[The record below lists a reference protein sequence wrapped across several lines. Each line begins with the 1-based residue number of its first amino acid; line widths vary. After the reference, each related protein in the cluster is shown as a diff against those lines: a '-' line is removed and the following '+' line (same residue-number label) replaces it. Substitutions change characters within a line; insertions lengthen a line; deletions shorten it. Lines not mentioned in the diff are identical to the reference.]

1 LLRRKAAVKLPA
13 QRLQFTLAGCGSRRH
28 PAFRRM
34 PVAGGDRRRQ
44 GPLHRFPSPLFQL
57 SFTFQRRTAML
68 LQIILHTPKWV
79 FAVFVLL
86 VWLGARQLLSGS
98 VSLAKVTVMPIA
110 MTALSVFGVLSAFG
124 DSLGALLGWAA
135 AAVVLIALVLQR
147 PLPATTRY
155 DAAAREFHVAGSAVP
170 LMLMMGIF
178 FTKYVVGVALAM
190 HPELRQQASFAI
202 AIPVLYGAFS
212 GIFAARAVRLWRL
225 AIATDAMAAGAR
237 AA

>member
-1 LLRRKAAVKLPA
+1 
-13 QRLQFTLAGCGSRRH
+13 
-28 PAFRRM
+28 
-34 PVAGGDRRRQ
+34 
-44 GPLHRFPSPLFQL
+44 
-57 SFTFQRRTAML
+57 ML

-98 VSLAKVTVMPIA
+98 VSLAKVTAMPIA

-135 AAVVLIALVLQR
+135 AAVALTALVLQR

-190 HPELRQQASFAI
+190 HPELRQQAGFAI

>member
-1 LLRRKAAVKLPA
+1 
-13 QRLQFTLAGCGSRRH
+13 
-28 PAFRRM
+28 
-34 PVAGGDRRRQ
+34 
-44 GPLHRFPSPLFQL
+44 
-57 SFTFQRRTAML
+57 ML

-98 VSLAKVTVMPIA
+98 VSLAKVTAMPIA

-135 AAVVLIALVLQR
+135 AAAALIALVLQR

-190 HPELRQQASFAI
+190 HPELRQQAGFAI

>member
-1 LLRRKAAVKLPA
+1 
-13 QRLQFTLAGCGSRRH
+13 
-28 PAFRRM
+28 
-34 PVAGGDRRRQ
+34 
-44 GPLHRFPSPLFQL
+44 
-57 SFTFQRRTAML
+57 ML

>member
-1 LLRRKAAVKLPA
+1 
-13 QRLQFTLAGCGSRRH
+13 
-28 PAFRRM
+28 
-34 PVAGGDRRRQ
+34 
-44 GPLHRFPSPLFQL
+44 
-57 SFTFQRRTAML
+57 ML
-68 LQIILHTPKWV
+68 LQILLHTPKWV
-79 FAVFVLL
+79 YAVFVLL
-86 VWLGARQLLSGS
+86 VWLGAKQLLSNS
-98 VSLAKVTVMPIA
+98 VSLTRVTLMPLA
-110 MTALSVFGVLSAFG
+110 MGGLSVFGVISAFG
-124 DSLGALLGWAA
+124 DSLGAVLGWAA
-135 AAVVLIALVLQR
+135 AAAVLIALVLQR

-202 AIPVLYGAFS
+202 GLPVLYGAFS

-225 AIATDAMAAGAR
+225 AIATDAVATGVR